1 MVDNRGFEMSAV
13 IEFTIFPTDHG
24 DSKSVYV
31 ARVIDIIKQ
40 SGIDYI
46 FTPIETTIPNYTI

>member
-1 MVDNRGFEMSAV
+1 VLLLSLL
-13 IEFTIFPTDHG
+13 IFPIDHG
-24 DSKSVYV
+24 ESKSVYV
-31 ARVIDIIKQ
+31 ARVIDMIKQ

>member
-1 MVDNRGFEMSAV
+1 MADNRGFKMSAV
-13 IEFTIFPTDHG
+13 IEFIIFPIDHG

>member
-1 MVDNRGFEMSAV
+1 MSLL
-13 IEFTIFPTDHG
+13 IFPTDHG